1 MKLRIPVPRWI
12 TAYGTRFMPFADAA
26 SPELPMARL
35 LRLSLFQV
43 VIGMVT
49 ALLVGTLNRVMIVE
63 LQVPA
68 WWVALAVA

>member
-1 MKLRIPVPRWI
+1 MKLHIPVPRWL

-26 SPELPMARL
+26 SHELPMARL

-49 ALLVGTLNRVMIVE
+49 AC
-63 LQVPA
+63 
-68 WWVALAVA
+68 VAVLFVFLLAVALFC